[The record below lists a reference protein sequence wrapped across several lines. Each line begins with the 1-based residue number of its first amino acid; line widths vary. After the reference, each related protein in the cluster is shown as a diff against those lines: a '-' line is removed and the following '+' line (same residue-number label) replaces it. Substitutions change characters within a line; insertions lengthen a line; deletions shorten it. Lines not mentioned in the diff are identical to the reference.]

1 MKFIKIALG
10 FSFVVYLLA
19 LVIILFLGTRGIA
32 WSEISLLEYIKHS
45 SNIVPFSTIVLYIQA
60 INDGT
65 MNIDIPIRNLL
76 GNFVLFLPMG
86 IYLPFFFKKLNKI
99 GSFTL
104 SMVIILFIVE
114 AVQLLTRRGS
124 FDIDDFILN
133 LLGALVGFA
142 IWKLDKVL
150 KKLMNMQKSDNT
162 FS

>member
-10 FSFVVYLLA
+10 FSFVVYILA
-19 LVIILFLGTRGIA
+19 LVIILFLGTRGIV
-32 WSEISLLEYIKHS
+32 WSETSLLEYIKHS

-104 SMVIILFIVE
+104 SMIIILFIVE
-114 AVQLLTRRGS
+114 VVQLLTRRGS

-142 IWKLDKVL
+142 IWKADKAL
-150 KKLMNMQKSDNT
+150 KKLMDMQKRENT
-162 FS
+162 LS